1 MALKIK
7 LRSNLSQVLPSI
19 RCPVMILHAEDDD
32 TISIQLAKKLFAG
45 AKKSGRSSNNILMK
59 QIPGQLGFGHNH
71 IHRAEELPVL
81 LKKAWGLSSEEAG
94 LLKQTENP
102 RNQLLLAKK
111 GTLPPLKCEPRA
123 GGWESRGGQESNG
136 SPQIDVLYS

>member
-1 MALKIK
+1 ML
-7 LRSNLSQVLPSI
+7 QVLPSI

-32 TISIQLAKKLFAG
+32 TISIQLAKKLFEG
-45 AKKSGRSSNNILMK
+45 AKKSGRSSKNIVMK
-59 QIPGQLGFGHNH
+59 QFPGELGFGHNH
-71 IHRAEELPVL
+71 IHRAEELSVL
-81 LKKAWGLSSEEAG
+81 LKRAWGLSNEEGG
-94 LLKQTENP
+94 LLKPTENP
-102 RNQLLLAKK
+102 RNQLLLGKK